1 MPAPVC
7 TIHCSCTAAEIDGAV
22 SYFSEHYNEQI
33 NIDDYAKQN
42 FVSTSWLI
50 RNFRL
55 YTGITP
61 KQFIMKKRIY
71 NAEIL
76 LQNQHYSI
84 NEIARIVGYDNPLY
98 FSRIFQ
104 KTKGISPSEYRKN
117 A

>member
-1 MPAPVC
+1 MYSQSFPIF
-7 TIHCSCTAAEIDGAV
+7 T
-22 SYFSEHYNEQI
+22 YFYFILNS
-33 NIDDYAKQN
+33 DC
-42 FVSTSWLI
+42 
-50 RNFRL
+50 
-55 YTGITP
+55 TP

-71 NAEIL
+71 NAEML

-117 A
+117 V

>member
-1 MPAPVC
+1 
-7 TIHCSCTAAEIDGAV
+7 
-22 SYFSEHYNEQI
+22 
-33 NIDDYAKQN
+33 
-42 FVSTSWLI
+42 LI

-71 NAEIL
+71 NAEML